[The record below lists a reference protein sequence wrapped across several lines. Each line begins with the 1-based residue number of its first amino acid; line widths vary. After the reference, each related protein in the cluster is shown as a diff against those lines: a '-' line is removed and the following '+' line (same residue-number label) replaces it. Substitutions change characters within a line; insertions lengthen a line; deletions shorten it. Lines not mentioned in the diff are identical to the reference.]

1 MSQVPTSVNGI
12 SGKNPVPRGLLFLPV
27 LLLMAGPAWGHG
39 DAAWIMQDT
48 KTSYCCGPSDCER
61 APLSAIRA
69 TRGGWLVIATGQ
81 VFNEG
86 DPDLH
91 MSKDQD
97 FWWCRPP
104 NLGGKVKCL
113 FAPAGGV

>member
-1 MSQVPTSVNGI
+1 MSRSARSVTR
-12 SGKNPVPRGLLFLPV
+12 PHRPRLALKTIILGLSL
-27 LLLMAGPAWGHG
+27 ASPAWGHG
-39 DAAWIMQDT
+39 DAAWIMEDG

-104 NLGGKVKCL
+104 SMGGKVKCL